1 MTTQQIVG
9 LALVGGIFA
18 WAYLPNLKSML
29 LTITEQAPALKPESS
44 LMDQIEDVV
53 RIRESQKT
61 TEVTKACNALL
72 EVLLK
77 VKT

>member
-9 LALVGGIFA
+9 LVVVVCIVA
-18 WAYLPNLKSML
+18 WAYLPNIRTLMQSVP
-29 LTITEQAPALKPESS
+29 TIKPIASPKPS
-44 LMDQIEDVV
+44 LMTQIEDVV
-53 RIRESQKT
+53 LIRQAHST

-77 VKT
+77 VKS